1 MIKSYMDTLVQ
12 GETLECPVC
21 KKQYKVNSD
30 TLYIIKGGYTC
41 SWNCFLK
48 VIKEKSQQKES
59 YSTENVNKPLFSVT
73 KAVEEA
79 PVKRKRG
86 RPPKIREENK

>member
-1 MIKSYMDTLVQ
+1 MDTLVQ
-12 GETLECPVC
+12 GETLLCPVC
-21 KKQYKVNSD
+21 KKEYKVNSD
-30 TLYIIKGGYTC
+30 TLYIINGGYTC

-48 VIKEKSQQKES
+48 VIHEKSQQKET
-59 YSTENVNKPLFSVT
+59 YNTENVNKPLFSISRAT
-73 KAVEEA
+73 EEA